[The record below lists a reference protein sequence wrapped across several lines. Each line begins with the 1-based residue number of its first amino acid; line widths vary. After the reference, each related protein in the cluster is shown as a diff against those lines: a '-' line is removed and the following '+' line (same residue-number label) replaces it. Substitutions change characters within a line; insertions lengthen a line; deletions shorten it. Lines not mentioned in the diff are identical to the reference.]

1 MCCYFKTD
9 LYNSENK
16 SFKNSIDSD
25 KDSSLFETE
34 INKVFWYEFNSYE
47 EDYDKHLHLIFSEY
61 FFKVVVGVKI
71 WNKEV
76 IKKKPSELMSV
87 SDEALVYLIYENN
100 RYVWLKIIK
109 MRNYKKVQE
118 KPKYT
123 TERGEI
129 FLIMIGQEKDW

>member
-1 MCCYFKTD
+1 
-9 LYNSENK
+9 
-16 SFKNSIDSD
+16 
-25 KDSSLFETE
+25 
-34 INKVFWYEFNSYE
+34 
-47 EDYDKHLHLIFSEY
+47 
-61 FFKVVVGVKI
+61 
-71 WNKEV
+71 
-76 IKKKPSELMSV
+76 MSV

-129 FLIMIGQEKDW
+129 FLIMIGQEKD